1 MLFYFVFFAV
11 ADVKEQRSA
20 VVVATSKILER
31 MMFMKREELEKLGL
45 SEEQV
50 NQVVGMYG
58 ASVETLKN
66 QLKATQD
73 DLKVANTTIETNKA
87 EFEKLKNSSNDN
99 QELSKQLEELQKK
112 YNSRDEEAKKEIAKL
127 RTDSAI
133 EVALTKSG
141 ARNSKAVR
149 AMLDMDKLKLTDKGL
164 EGLDEQITALKE
176 SDGYMFQVEDKP
188 KPITPNGNPSAENK
202 ELSAEDKALFEGFDS
217 I

>member
-1 MLFYFVFFAV
+1 MYFCTLFYFVFLAV

-50 NQVVGMYG
+50 EQIVGMYG

-87 EFEKLKNSSNDN
+87 EFEKLKNS
-99 QELSKQLEELQKK
+99 
-112 YNSRDEEAKKEIAKL
+112 
-127 RTDSAI
+127 
-133 EVALTKSG
+133 
-141 ARNSKAVR
+141 
-149 AMLDMDKLKLTDKGL
+149 
-164 EGLDEQITALKE
+164 
-176 SDGYMFQVEDKP
+176 
-188 KPITPNGNPSAENK
+188 
-202 ELSAEDKALFEGFDS
+202 
-217 I
+217 

>member
-1 MLFYFVFFAV
+1 
-11 ADVKEQRSA
+11 
-20 VVVATSKILER
+20 
-31 MMFMKREELEKLGL
+31 MKREELEKLGL

-73 DLKVANTTIETNKA
+73 DLKVANTTIETNKV

-99 QELSKQLEELQKK
+99 QELSKQLEELQAK

-133 EVALTKSG
+133 ELALTKSG

-149 AMLDMDKLKLTDKGL
+149 AMLDMEKLKLTDKGL

-176 SDGYMFQVEDKP
+176 SDGYMFQIADKP
-188 KPITPNGNPSAENK
+188 KPITPNGNPNAENK